1 MITLAIIAVII
12 VKPELIA
19 FAFMSPL
26 VFLIIYVGVMGN
38 GY

>member
-1 MITLAIIAVII
+1 MNLEQMKKI

-19 FAFMSPL
+19 CAFMSPIV
-26 VFLIIYVGVMGN
+26 VFIIYVGVMGN